1 MLWSS
6 EGYPGQFGNPN
17 YTEYPMNQNFRT
29 KKKNKVFLVLA
40 ILGALLFFS
49 LAGDLSSS
57 DAFMF
62 FFVWTIVFLVLWIRS

>member
-1 MLWSS
+1 
-6 EGYPGQFGNPN
+6 
-17 YTEYPMNQNFRT
+17 MNQNFRT

-49 LAGDLSSS
+49 LAGDPSSS